1 MSATLDECYATWR
14 RFLQR
19 WPLETLDQM
28 TLPQYAQ
35 AGNKDSFVNW
45 LETGTESLGS
55 MWGGSSFKFGVYS
68 RKDQKHKLDGK
79 GLRYTTDYAWLG
91 KYGDTAEDAFQ
102 NVLAIIVQVARA
114 ARAGDMA
121 TVEKATLGTVT
132 KWKLAF
138 LYQNTEAPCV
148 LPIYSKESLQ
158 AISATDVGKSCQAM
172 QERLMSE
179 WGGHDILEYGDR
191 LWKRIEEINAAKLGA
206 ADAYSFLSSSDQYE
220 EIRDATQN
228 MSWFRSVPEGLEIA
242 LARDNKVPTLYLSQ
256 GSWLDEK
263 LRGQLAS
270 VKLYK
275 ADKSR
280 TGSVGDGARSLGLG
294 NPIVKTTVSTRAAL
308 IALCDAYAGGE
319 DSPEISISTDAM
331 EAFVN
336 DIEVPLNQILYGPP
350 GTGKTFATVDAALSI
365 LDPEFLEQH
374 GADRTALK
382 SRFDALAKEQRVRF
396 VTFHQSFSYEDFV
409 EGIRAN
415 VSPEE
420 GETATAVSYAVR
432 PGVFVELCQDAKRDK
447 VLDERLGVREGAN
460 VWKLSIEEASSA
472 GDTRRYCL
480 EHGEARI
487 GWPDAGDIRT
497 ADWKALESTLGS
509 NERHSLRDFGLNIV
523 PGDVMVCLASKTS
536 IGAVGVVTGEYEYT
550 PEVPEGVRPDYVHRL
565 PVNWLAKRLN
575 FDMRELNQGKQLT
588 LKTVYQLRRIQWP
601 DLLAGLKIVRA
612 DFSSAKLPAA
622 SLAEPYV
629 LIIDEIN
636 RGNVSRIFGEL
647 ITLIEPSKR
656 AGADEALKVVLP
668 YSQESFSVPSNVYL
682 IGTMNTADRS
692 LASLDV
698 ALRRRFVF
706 TSMPPQPE
714 LLDDTVVD
722 GIVVGQLLR
731 IMNQR
736 IEALLDR
743 DHCLGHAYFMPLR
756 DDPSLARLGSIFRNQ
771 VLPLLQ
777 EYFFDDWQRI
787 QWVLNDHRKP
797 RELQFVQ
804 FTGVNVAELFGA
816 EVNVARSPQIWA
828 VNANAFTQVGS
839 YLGIVDHAKATGVQ

>member
-1 MSATLDECYATWR
+1 MTATLDECYATWR

-28 TLPQYAQ
+28 TLAQYAQ

-68 RKDQKHKLDGK
+68 RKNQKAKQDGK

-91 KYGDTAEDAFQ
+91 KYGDNAEAAFQ

-172 QERLMSE
+172 QARLMSE

-191 LWKRIEEINAAKLGA
+191 LWKRIEEINAAKLDAG
-206 ADAYSFLSSSDQYE
+206 DAYSFLSASEQYE
-220 EIRDATQN
+220 KIRDATQN

-263 LRGQLAS
+263 LREQLAS
-270 VKLYK
+270 VTMYR

-294 NPIVKTTVSTRAAL
+294 NPIVKATVSTRAAL

-319 DSPEISISTDAM
+319 DPPEMTLPTDAM
-331 EAFVN
+331 EAFAD

-350 GTGKTFATVDAALSI
+350 GTGKTYATVDAALAI
-365 LDPEFLEQH
+365 LDPRFAAQH
-374 GADRTALK
+374 AADRRALK
-382 SRFDALAKEQRVRF
+382 ARFDALAKEQRVRF

-409 EGIRAN
+409 EGLRAHSDN
-415 VSPEE
+415 DCLQYRVESGVFQQICDDANKIPESYTLDDTLDE
-420 GETATAVSYAVR
+420 LLEELAVKAATATTPKGQSFQVSYR
-432 PGVFVELCQDAKRDK
+432 PG
-447 VLDERLGVREGAN
+447 N
-460 VWKLSIEEASSA
+460 
-472 GDTRRYCL
+472 DTVSC
-480 EHGEARI
+480 
-487 GWPDAGDIRT
+487 
-497 ADWKALESTLGS
+497 
-509 NERHSLRDFGLNIV
+509 
-523 PGDVMVCLASKTS
+523 
-536 IGAVGVVTGEYEYT
+536 
-550 PEVPEGVRPDYVHRL
+550 
-565 PVNWLAKRLN
+565 
-575 FDMRELNQGKQLT
+575 
-588 LKTVYQLRRIQWP
+588 
-601 DLLAGLKIVRA
+601 
-612 DFSSAKLPAA
+612 LPARSETGAPLPANIEHIRSVLHQRPVARMYCESYVRGVAEMVKTRHKTAPGGSA
-622 SLAEPYV
+622 SVGKKELPHV

-656 AGADEALKVVLP
+656 AGAEEALEVVLP
-668 YSQESFSVPSNVYL
+668 YSKKPFSVPGNVYL

-698 ALRRRFVF
+698 ALRRRFEF
-706 TSMPPQPE
+706 KAMPPQPE
-714 LLDDTVVD
+714 LLDGTVVA
-722 GIVVGQLLR
+722 GVVVGQLLR
-731 IMNQR
+731 TMNQR

-797 RELQFVQ
+797 QSTELK
-804 FTGVNVAELFGA
+804 LKYH
-816 EVNVARSPQIWA
+816 P
-828 VNANAFTQVGS
+828 
-839 YLGIVDHAKATGVQ
+839 